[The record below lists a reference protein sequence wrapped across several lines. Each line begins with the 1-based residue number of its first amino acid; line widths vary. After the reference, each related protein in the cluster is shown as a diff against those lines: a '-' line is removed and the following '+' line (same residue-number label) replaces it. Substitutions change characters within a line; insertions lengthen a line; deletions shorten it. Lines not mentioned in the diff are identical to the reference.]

1 MDVAVTLGN
10 FPDENDQ
17 HASRLGPNSDQQE
30 KSGLA
35 GVSVQGLTPDIARS
49 LKVTPQTKGV
59 AVSSVGQAS
68 AAAEAG
74 LQEGDVIMEVNR
86 QPVSTVGEFNRAV
99 SANPKDNPVL
109 LLVNRQGVTTF
120 IAIS

>member
-1 MDVAVTLGN
+1 MDVAMTLGN
-10 FPDENDQ
+10 FPDENGQ
-17 HASRLGPNSDQQE
+17 TSSRIGPSSGEQE
-30 KSGLA
+30 KSGLD
-35 GVSVQGLTPDIARS
+35 GVSVQGLTPEIARS
-49 LKVTPQTKGV
+49 LKVAPQTKGV
-59 AVSSVGQAS
+59 AVSSVSESS

-99 SANPKDNPVL
+99 SATPKGSPVL
-109 LLVNRQGVTTF
+109 MLVNRAGVTSF